1 MSMEFL
7 YSYDV
12 LMVQRDVAFPSLRIK
27 RDSGASVS
35 RITAE
40 SQICLGPAECR
51 HPGAEASCCPDREI
65 PHLYPPSTPKAG
77 RQRKVE

>member
-1 MSMEFL
+1 
-7 YSYDV
+7 
-12 LMVQRDVAFPSLRIK
+12 MVQRDVAFPSLRIK

-51 HPGAEASCCPDREI
+51 HPGAEASCCPDRENTAVVA
-65 PHLYPPSTPKAG
+65 PPVYSEG
-77 RQRKVE
+77 REAKEG